1 MKGWQEIRTPFH
13 WGKPGRKWRTTLKD
27 KLSFHPYVL
36 LASFWQEIPKA
47 HDLTSSSLD
56 FGIYR
61 TCRLIF
67 FNARESW
74 NRKIFRFRWVYFVQ
88 SYYFQRKIARE
99 VIIFTIDILS
109 FLHMWD
115 TMNGL
120 LQVWWNKGAAIL
132 RTPSFLK
139 YSKTFSLS
147 LIPAFLILQL
157 SHTTLGR
164 TIQTIINCHNERS
177 SAWLWLNIHAKEVKL
192 CRQDKF
198 GRRFKIGQIS
208 RYPCPQNWRKSPEHT
223 GEKAK
228 ARGNKRSL
236 ALRAKSRKTL
246 LT

>member
-1 MKGWQEIRTPFH
+1 MTGNSHTFPLRKTWQEMTDYFKRQAEFSSICFTGFI
-13 WGKPGRKWRTTLKD
+13 
-27 KLSFHPYVL
+27 
-36 LASFWQEIPKA
+36 LARDLESPWSYIIVSWFWYLQDMQA
-47 HDLTSSSLD
+47 NFL
-56 FGIYR
+56 
-61 TCRLIF
+61 
-67 FNARESW
+67 NARESW

-99 VIIFTIDILS
+99 VTIFTIDILS
-109 FLHMWD
+109 FLYMWD

-120 LQVWWNKGAAIL
+120 LQFWWNKGAAIL
-132 RTPSFLK
+132 RTPSVLK

-177 SAWLWLNIHAKEVKL
+177 SAWLWLNIHAKEVKH

-228 ARGNKRSL
+228 AQGNKRSL